1 MKVTGSIPVNRMPKL
16 IILALCFLVLYSPQ
30 LEAQKKKKRPD
41 WVFSTPNDGF
51 FYYGMG
57 IVDTE
62 GLPSQYRKAARE
74 TAIQEIAEKII
85 VSIQSESTLQ
95 LTSNTENS
103 NYLLEDK
110 IQTRTINYFE
120 DLEMVDDWLDKSS
133 HHYYALYRLDKLSY
147 KSNRRDYIET
157 VLDFANQHI
166 SSARESFRMGNYQ
179 RAFSYLN
186 QALETIAEDQKRL
199 VEMEFYNQLKQLE
212 FQIKSILLDNLQHV
226 DIKVEQDSYL
236 FNPLK
241 KDPLII
247 DVVVVDQISG
257 DSISSFPLEFQSL
270 KGDVFDYKLIE
281 SEGKVQMKVYGV
293 LPENGRSI
301 VHIRPGIP
309 PRLQQ
314 LFADEMDQFSYRKS
328 QEITINFKSLPV
340 QITAKESV
348 YGQDADPLFFKIFFE
363 DFLAKASVYNVK
375 SDQDVPYKLKIR
387 SKIKK
392 STKSGKTYVAK
403 LDLWVTINSSKKN
416 RVLFSQTIKDVRGYG
431 MSWEK
436 ASSNAYSRS
445 IDMMDVALNELIQN
459 LCSVGN

>member
-1 MKVTGSIPVNRMPKL
+1 MAKL
-16 IILALCFLVLYSPQ
+16 IFVALCFLVIFTPPSQ
-30 LEAQKKKKRPD
+30 AQKNKKRPD
-41 WVFSTPNDGF
+41 WVFITPNDGL

-62 GLPSQYRKAARE
+62 DLPSQYRKIARE

-95 LTSNTENS
+95 LTSDTENS
-103 NYLLEDK
+103 NYLLKDE

-120 DLEMVDDWLDKSS
+120 DLEMVDDWLDNSS
-133 HHYYALYRLDKLSY
+133 HQYYALYRLDKLSY
-147 KSNRRDYIET
+147 KSNRRDYIKT

-166 SSARESFRMGNYQ
+166 SNAGENFGIGNYQ
-179 RAFSYLN
+179 GAFGYLN
-186 QALETIAEDQKRL
+186 QALETIAEDQQRL
-199 VEMEFYNQLKQLE
+199 VEMEFSNQLKQLE
-212 FQIKSILLDNLQHV
+212 FQVKSLLLDNLQNV
-226 DIKVEQDSYL
+226 DIKVEQDNFL

-247 DVVVVDQISG
+247 DVVVIDQVPG
-257 DSISSFPLEFQSL
+257 DNTNSFPLEFQSL
-270 KGDVFDYKLIE
+270 KGDVFDYKVID
-281 SEGKVQMKVYGV
+281 SEGEIQMKVFGV

-301 VHIRPGIP
+301 VFIRPAIP
-309 PRLQQ
+309 PRLLQ
-314 LFADEMDQFSYRKS
+314 LFADESYQFSYPKS

-340 QITAKESV
+340 QITTKETV
-348 YGQDADPLFFKIFFE
+348 YGENADPLFFRIFFE
-363 DFLAKASVYNVK
+363 DFLAKASVYSVK
-375 SDQDVPYKLKIR
+375 SGQNVPYKLKIR

-416 RVLFSQTIKDVRGYG
+416 RVLFSQTIKDVRGFG

-436 ASSNAYSRS
+436 AADNAYSRS
-445 IDMMDVALNELIQN
+445 IDMMDEPLNELIQN